1 MPLTTTTRRARCAPV
16 PDAIDGVA
24 DDWTVLPPRGTAPG
38 GRT

>member
-1 MPLTTTTRRARCAPV
+1 V

-24 DDWTVLPPRGTAPG
+24 DDWTVLPPRGTALG